1 MLPPVGLG
9 LRAECEGQRTPCR
22 VLMTFT
28 AFARAESTAIEL
40 RGALP
45 ADLGA
50 EGEVP
55 ALECGA
61 DGGRSGHQ
69 RIKLLR
75 HQGNALLPR
84 PHLPVGLRSERLR
97 LEQTLATSI
106 TQGGMQHQRVT

>member
-1 MLPPVGLG
+1 M
-9 LRAECEGQRTPCR
+9 
-22 VLMTFT
+22 
-28 AFARAESTAIEL
+28 
-40 RGALP
+40 RGP
-45 ADLGA
+45 ADALQSAHDHLQRSHAPIAAGIAADGRA
-50 EGEVP
+50 EGEVL
-55 ALECGA
+55 ALKCGA

-75 HQGNALLPR
+75 HQGHALLPR